1 MMNKPRQT
9 WARQQGAVLV
19 IALIMLLITTL
30 IAISAFDMG
39 SNNLHVVANLEGR
52 QQAQKAAEAA
62 LEIAVSDLTLLI
74 DSLGINS
81 QRAVYYCQ
89 GKKNHRCYDINGD
102 GQIDIEVDLANPLPQ
117 CIRLARQRNND
128 LDPADR
134 SDQGCFLGA
143 QQVGSIDGAASGGMS
158 MCSNAIWDIWA
169 RAVDLDSQAEARIR
183 QGVGIRV
190 SINDTDT
197 LCP

>member
-1 MMNKPRQT
+1 MNKRRLSSVP
-9 WARQQGAVLV
+9 QQGAVLV

-30 IAISAFDMG
+30 IAISAFEMG
-39 SNNLHVVANLEGR
+39 GNNLIVVSNLEGR
-52 QQAQKAAEAA
+52 GQAQKAAEAA
-62 LEIAVSDLTLLI
+62 LEIAVADLSLLI
-74 DSLGINS
+74 DSLGTNS

-117 CIRLARQRNND
+117 CIRLDRQRNND

-143 QQVGSIDGAASGGMS
+143 QQVGAVDGATSAGMS

-169 RAVDLDSQAEARIR
+169 RAVDLDSQAEARVR

-190 SINDTDT
+190 SINDTDI